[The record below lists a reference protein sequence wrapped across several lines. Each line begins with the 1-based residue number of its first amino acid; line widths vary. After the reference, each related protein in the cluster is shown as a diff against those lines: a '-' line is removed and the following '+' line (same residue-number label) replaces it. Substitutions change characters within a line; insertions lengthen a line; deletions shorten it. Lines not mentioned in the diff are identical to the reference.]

1 MSFCSFKHQL
11 YLKKIWISCRENCIN
26 VLMISEIK
34 ISDSFSISNFVID
47 GFSRPYELGRNSNG
61 GRILI
66 SIRQDIPSC
75 IIATEKE
82 SKAFT

>member
-1 MSFCSFKHQL
+1 M
-11 YLKKIWISCRENCIN
+11 KKIWISCRGNCID

-47 GFSRPYELGRNSNG
+47 GSSTPYKLDRNSNG
-61 GRILI
+61 GGILI

-75 IIATEKE
+75 LIVTEKE
-82 SKAFT
+82 SKAFR

>member
-1 MSFCSFKHQL
+1 
-11 YLKKIWISCRENCIN
+11 
-26 VLMISEIK
+26 MISEIK
-34 ISDSFSISNFVID
+34 ISDSFSIGNFVID
-47 GFSRPYELGRNSNG
+47 GYSRPYELYRNSNG

-75 IIATEKE
+75 LVATEKK